1 MTRQEFD
8 EAYNNGYIHGYKA
21 GRSDAEALED
31 VRLKKIREDIEKQI
45 ERDFVFAK
53 TERIKAPVHQGTAN
67 GLQVAIKIID
77 SYYAK
82 GDEE

>member
-31 VRLKKIREDIEKQI
+31 VRLKKIRKDIEKQI
-45 ERDFVFAK
+45 ERDFAFSK
-53 TERIKAPVHQGTAN
+53 TEKIKAPVHYGTAN
-67 GLQVAIKIID
+67 GLQVAIRIID
-77 SYYAK
+77 SYTK